1 MNGNQDMIKTSS
13 DDNLLLRDN
22 SNCYSLIRKL
32 SVRRRLKKPTTARKE
47 LACSRLRDGGEIR
60 SVKKK
65 KMQKK
70 SGGWGGTGRHSP
82 FLIFALLVLI
92 RPHYTI

>member
-13 DDNLLLRDN
+13 DDNLLLK
-22 SNCYSLIRKL
+22 STS
-32 SVRRRLKKPTTARKE
+32 
-47 LACSRLRDGGEIR
+47 
-60 SVKKK
+60 
-65 KMQKK
+65 
-70 SGGWGGTGRHSP
+70 SGGWGGTGRHPP